1 MLLVFGNVFFFFL
14 EMISFIFE
22 NVLTGCT
29 LASEYPHFK
38 SSPIDFT
45 FQPVYDFL
53 SYCKHNCCKTE
64 TLTLGRD

>member
-1 MLLVFGNVFFFFL
+1 MLLFL
-14 EMISFIFE
+14 EMVLFLFGKDVIFE
-22 NVLTGCT
+22 NVLIGCA

-45 FQPVYDFL
+45 FQLVYDFS

-64 TLTLGRD
+64 TLTLGHD

>member
-1 MLLVFGNVFFFFL
+1 MLLVFGNGLFL
-14 EMISFIFE
+14 FGNDVILKNDLIC
-22 NVLTGCT
+22 CT

-38 SSPIDFT
+38 SLSIDFT
-45 FQPVYDFL
+45 FQLVYDFL

>member
-1 MLLVFGNVFFFFL
+1 MSLFL
-14 EMISFIFE
+14 EMIIFLFGKDVILE
-22 NVLTGCT
+22 NVLIGCT

-45 FQPVYDFL
+45 FQLVYDFL